1 MGEIYT
7 DLHLGPLYQRPRFGR
22 AFYSSPKA
30 ERHRF
35 HDLPAG
41 GLVQRDTFVAE
52 AETLCDNGPLVLRT
66 TRVRNH
72 AALRAIATTHC
83 YSRRRD
89 RDAAF
94 AVKCDKATLRSLGRP
109 SRRPPATGVNG
120 LLSCDLRDR
129 PMRWLGGSLRL
140 LKIELLCQKL
150 GNGLPAMHMLLYIA
164 VIRVLD
170 EDDFFLTRPSLNQ
183 T

>member
-52 AETLCDNGPLVLRT
+52 AETLCDNGPLVLRQ
-66 TRVRNH
+66 H
-72 AALRAIATTHC
+72 AYGITPRCVQSRQRIATV
-83 YSRRRD
+83 D
-89 RDAAF
+89 D
-94 AVKCDKATLRSLGRP
+94 
-109 SRRPPATGVNG
+109 ATGTP
-120 LLSCDLRDR
+120 LLR
-129 PMRWLGGSLRL
+129 
-140 LKIELLCQKL
+140 
-150 GNGLPAMHMLLYIA
+150 
-164 VIRVLD
+164 
-170 EDDFFLTRPSLNQ
+170 
-183 T
+183 

>member
-94 AVKCDKATLRSLGRP
+94 ASITCRIPFYAGLTLLRIARNGWIGGHY
-109 SRRPPATGVNG
+109 SRR
-120 LLSCDLRDR
+120 L
-129 PMRWLGGSLRL
+129 
-140 LKIELLCQKL
+140 
-150 GNGLPAMHMLLYIA
+150 
-164 VIRVLD
+164 LD
-170 EDDFFLTRPSLNQ
+170 EANKTLG
-183 T
+183 